1 MKNFIALTVL
11 LLIAGISAGQ
21 EQTPDYSSPEA
32 LTELMLDLI
41 SVDIGEEPDW
51 ELFRTL
57 FAPGARMMARIEQ
70 NSGETAIMDLDL
82 EAFITRVGPNY
93 AKDGFE
99 EYSQGTSINEF
110 NGIATVFQSFYCRN
124 LKGTYEET
132 GINSY
137 SLVYKDDRWW
147 ILQVLFVNATE
158 QSRLPSK
165 YLNSKN

>member
-1 MKNFIALTVL
+1 MKNFIVITVFL
-11 LLIAGISAGQ
+11 FIAGISAGQ

-41 SVDIGEEPDW
+41 SVEIGEEPDW
-51 ELFRTL
+51 ELFRSL

-70 NSGETAIMDLDL
+70 NTGETSIMDLDL

-99 EYSQGTSINEF
+99 EYSKGTSINEF

-147 ILQVLFVNATE
+147 ILQVLFVNASE
-158 QSRLPSK
+158 QAPLPSK